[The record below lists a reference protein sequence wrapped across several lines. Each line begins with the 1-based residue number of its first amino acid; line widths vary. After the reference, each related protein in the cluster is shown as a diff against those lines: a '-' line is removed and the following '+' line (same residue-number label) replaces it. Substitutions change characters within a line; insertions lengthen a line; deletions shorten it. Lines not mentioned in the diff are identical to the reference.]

1 MTEIQCLRLSD
12 PANEVRFANQEKLK
26 PVCVDLQGQV
36 VSVSHWKDV
45 ARNIVYWLIGTGRLT
60 ESQLPVPYANYP
72 NRTFIGTDP
81 SRFHRKK
88 EQDRAEDLGN
98 GMFLNVEAGAE
109 LLMDNCRL
117 LLEKC
122 GVAPETVCVGW
133 NHRF

>member
-12 PANEVRFANQEKLK
+12 PANEVRFANQEELK
-26 PVCVDLQGQV
+26 PVCVDLKGQV
-36 VSVSHWKDV
+36 VSVSHWKGV
-45 ARNIVYWLIGTGRLT
+45 ARTIVHWLIDTGRLT

-72 NRTFIGTDP
+72 NRTFIGCDR

-122 GVAPETVCVGW
+122 GVAPETICVGW
-133 NHRF
+133 KQRL